1 MKMKEISKELRVEVG
16 EVNPVF
22 SNSANIAH
30 KDDEF
35 TFTFMHLYPI
45 PGHPPKGV
53 VKAIVSLTPQHAKR
67 FLNALKDNIRK
78 YEQTFGEI
86 KLIEEKGKE
95 PKTMYQA

>member
-1 MKMKEISKELRVEVG
+1 MKRIEKELQ
-16 EVNPVF
+16 VNLGDVTPVF

-45 PGHPPKGV
+45 PGQPPKGV
-53 VKAIVSLTPQHAKR
+53 VKAVVSLTPQHAKR

-86 KLIEEKGKE
+86 KLIEEKEK
-95 PKTMYQA
+95 PKMTYRA

>member
-1 MKMKEISKELRVEVG
+1 MKRIEKELQVDLGDVA
-16 EVNPVF
+16 PVF

-45 PGHPPKGV
+45 PGQPPKGF
-53 VKAIVSLTPQHAKR
+53 VKAVVSLTPQHAKR
-67 FLNALKDNIRK
+67 FLNALEDNIRK

-86 KLIEEKGKE
+86 KLIEEKEK
-95 PKTMYQA
+95 PKVTYRA

>member
-1 MKMKEISKELRVEVG
+1 MKRLGKRLQVKVG
-16 EVNPVF
+16 DVVPVF

-35 TFTFMHLYPI
+35 TFTFMHLFPV
-45 PGHPPKGV
+45 PGQPPQGA

-86 KLIEEKGKE
+86 KLVEKGK
-95 PKTMYQA
+95 KSDLTYRA